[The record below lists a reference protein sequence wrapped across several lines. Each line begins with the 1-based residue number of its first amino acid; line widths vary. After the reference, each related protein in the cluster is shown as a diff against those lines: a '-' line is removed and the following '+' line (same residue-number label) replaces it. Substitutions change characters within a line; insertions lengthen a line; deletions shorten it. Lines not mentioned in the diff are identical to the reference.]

1 MNWKQELLWVKR
13 NEHGVA
19 LRIEEEQPDGVLDE
33 KLDSDSGEVDM
44 TITPLDS
51 MASFAS
57 LNRYFALIQNTKP
70 TQEQA
75 EEAVKTLCNVYG
87 AANEGVLLERGDAEL
102 VETYKELKNEIMM
115 KVNE

>member
-19 LRIEEEQPDGVLDE
+19 LRIEEERPESVPVEELVN
-33 KLDSDSGEVDM
+33 DSEEVDL

-51 MASFAS
+51 LAAFAS
-57 LNRYFALIQNTKP
+57 LNRYFARIQTSKP
-70 TQEQA
+70 TLKQA
-75 EEAVKTLCNVYG
+75 EDAIDCLCQIYG
-87 AANEGVLLERGDAEL
+87 AANEEILLERGDPEL
-102 VETYKELKNEIMM
+102 IETYKQLKNEIMM